1 MKCIYEIEVFA
12 QCPVRP
18 EDRDRYKFTIERES
32 IIEVEK
38 ISKFFADNSDK
49 KQIFQET
56 LTQQCAVTLGARVKS
71 EGWHSGVK
79 VTCEA
84 P

>member
-1 MKCIYEIEVFA
+1 MINTYEVEVRA
-12 QCPVRP
+12 QCPVNS
-18 EDRDRYKFTIERES
+18 DDTDLYAFTIRSET

-38 ISKFFADNSDK
+38 IVAFFKDK
-49 KQIFQET
+49 AGQKEVFQEV

-71 EGWHSGVK
+71 VGWHSGVK